1 MQSSCQPCNL
11 CKVLTWENK
20 LHTALVV
27 AAINM
32 AFIINRR
39 CGCNM
44 LSILLHI
51 ILLSIPISMVLKV
64 MGKIKVPEK
73 KDEIAFPQDCIKQSM
88 ECVYTGVNNHLQWL
102 KNIFLMK
109 DRKKSY
115 MFLIHVI
122 AAYISGRYLNDFTI
136 ILVHID
142 LKFAMSYYKT
152 FCPDLLKPVFEII
165 ISWNEKAKNK
175 IVSILKRIP
184 KHKEKDE

>member
-27 AAINM
+27 AAINA
-32 AFIINRR
+32 AFIFNMH

-64 MGKIKVPEK
+64 MRKIKVPEK
-73 KDEIAFPQDCIKQSM
+73 KDEIAFPQDCLKQSM
-88 ECVYTGVNNHLQWL
+88 ECVYTGVNSHLQWL

-115 MFLIHVI
+115 MFLAHVI
-122 AAYISGRYLNDFTI
+122 AAYISGRYLGDFTL
-136 ILVHID
+136 ILLHID
-142 LKFAMSYYKT
+142 FKFATSYYKAN
-152 FCPDLLKPVFEII
+152 CPNILKPVTEII
-165 ISWNEKAKNK
+165 MSWIEKAKNK
-175 IVSILKRIP
+175 IVPILKSIP